1 VASAYRFVVEK
12 PTISPAGGAVKGPV
26 TVTITGATP
35 GATIFYTTAGNLPT
49 TSSKVY
55 TGPFVISGNEQ
66 VLAIAAKTGLTT
78 SSPVEQIYKLATA
91 AN

>member
-1 VASAYRFVVEK
+1 VVSAYRFIVDK
-12 PTISPAGGAVKGPV
+12 PTISPAGGVVKGPV

-55 TGPFVISGNEQ
+55 TGPFVISGNDR

-78 SSPVEQIYKLATA
+78 SSTVEQIYTLASSA
-91 AN
+91 K